1 MRKRVAAFF
10 AVFMLLMFL
19 MLMNVYGVSTGAKLA
34 ETADRQ
40 STYILTVARGRGTV
54 YDDKMRPLTG
64 TQKEY
69 VGAVVPTVEAAS
81 ALADVLPK
89 EKMSQVYPLL
99 TKGKPFAV
107 KLPSYVAANGV
118 DTFEV
123 DRRYSQNQLAANVIG
138 YLDGSGKGVAGIEKA
153 YQNELSAASGE
164 ISVYYRV
171 DAVNRVLQGE
181 KSKVVDTYAKK
192 NSGVVLTIDSEIQKL
207 AEQAAKKHL
216 KKGAVVVTEV
226 SGGEIRALVS
236 VPSFSPD
243 DVASALKNADS
254 PLLNRA
260 LSAYN
265 VGSVF
270 KLVSAAAALENGV
283 SPDTKFECTGGINV
297 GGGVFHCFN
306 GEKHGVLNMQ
316 EAIAKS
322 CNTYFIRLMQQVPN
336 ESFLEMACSLGFGKA
351 FQFAPGY
358 SSAAGAL
365 PKLSELMI
373 PRALANFSFGQ
384 GSLTATPVQI
394 SGLINAI
401 AAKGEYV
408 QPYLVKGLVDEN
420 GNETQTAAKQQPKQ
434 VMSQSTAALLR
445 QFMAASVDHGTS
457 QKGKPDAGGAGAKT
471 GTAQTGEIVDGRE
484 IVQAWYA
491 GFYPLEEPRYSIVVL
506 AEDGEGGGST
516 CAPVF
521 KEITSGLLSKMN

>member
-81 ALADVLPK
+81 ALADALPK

-107 KLPSYVAANGV
+107 KLPSYVAASGV

-123 DRRYSQNQLAANVIG
+123 DRRYSQNQ
-138 YLDGSGKGVAGIEKA
+138 
-153 YQNELSAASGE
+153 LSAASGE

-192 NSGVVLTIDSEIQKL
+192 NSGVVLTIDSEIQEL

-226 SGGEIRALVS
+226 PGGEIRALVS

-336 ESFLEMACSLGFGKA
+336 ESFLEMAGSLGFGKA

-358 SSAAGAL
+358 SSAAGTL